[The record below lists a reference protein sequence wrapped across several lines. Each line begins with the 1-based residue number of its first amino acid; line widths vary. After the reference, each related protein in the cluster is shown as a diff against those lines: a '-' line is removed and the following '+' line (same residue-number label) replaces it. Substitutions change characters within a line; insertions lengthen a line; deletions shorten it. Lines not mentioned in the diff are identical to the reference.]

1 MKSVF
6 IKIYA
11 WRAIFAVCI
20 MLALFCFGQK
30 AHGASDTESPFPE
43 EKPIVTIKPH
53 GVPRKLRGVQQEPS
67 IKLPEPKS
75 KDVKT
80 PDEKSGDLK
89 SVYIKPAYTVS
100 ADVTS
105 SDKTPRETIDEL
117 LKELTA
123 TKPSKTPKPSLPPA
137 VTTASVAS
145 GDTAPAPNAPNYS
158 TATPKDGKFSWPVTG
173 KVTSSY
179 GSKRGRRRVH
189 SGIDIPM
196 PFDTP
201 IGAAADGVVADTGSS
216 KSKSYRGY
224 GNTVVI
230 DHGNGVFTLYAH
242 CSKLA
247 VKKGQRVKRGDVV
260 AYVGRTGR
268 TTTAHVH
275 FEVRKNGKPVNP
287 MPYLTAR

>member
-1 MKSVF
+1 MTVKSVF
-6 IKIYA
+6 IKIYTR
-11 WRAIFAVCI
+11 RAIFAVCI

-30 AHGASDTESPFPE
+30 ALGADIESLFQE

-53 GVPRKLRGVQQEPS
+53 GVPRKLRGVKQEEP

-75 KDVKT
+75 QDVKLPEPKSQDVSF

-89 SVYIKPAYTVS
+89 PVYTEPADTV
-100 ADVTS
+100 
-105 SDKTPRETIDEL
+105 DKTPRETIDEL
-117 LKELTA
+117 LRELTA

-137 VTTASVAS
+137 AAAAAAASEAAS
-145 GDTAPAPNAPNYS
+145 GDKAPKYPSVA
-158 TATPKDGKFSWPVTG
+158 PKDGKMSWPVTG
-173 KVTSSY
+173 AVTSGY
-179 GSKRGRRRVH
+179 GNRRGRWRVH
-189 SGIDIPM
+189 SGLDMPM

-201 IGAAADGVVADTGSS
+201 IGAAADGVVVDTGSS
-216 KSKSYRGY
+216 KDKNYRGY
-224 GNTVVI
+224 GNTAVI
-230 DHGNGVFTLYAH
+230 DHGDGISTLYAH

-275 FEVRKNGKPVNP
+275 F
-287 MPYLTAR
+287 